1 MFFGMF
7 CNRERADFE
16 QRQELE
22 SYLEIAAD
30 EYVARG
36 MSPAAARHAARVK
49 LGNPTLVQ
57 EQIYTMNT
65 SKVVDSIVRH
75 LRYTGRT
82 MRRNPMFA
90 GIAVLTLAL
99 GIGANTA
106 VFTVIDSVLLRPLP
120 YPHAEELVA
129 VHQDAPGAAGLGSVA
144 GGLALSTS
152 MYFTYAEQNR
162 SFQALGV
169 WMPAT
174 AAVTGF
180 GTPEQVRAAI
190 VSDGIMQA
198 LRVQPVAGRALSTAD
213 QALTSPETVMISYN
227 FWQRRFGG
235 ERSVIGRTLSV
246 DGHPRE
252 IIGVIP
258 AGFRI
263 ADTQADLILPARF
276 DRGRAQL
283 AGFAFPALARLKP
296 GVSIEQANAD
306 IARLIPVWMR
316 SWPGIPGEQPGN
328 PLAEKVYGAWKIT
341 PALRPLRDQ
350 VVGNVGQVLWVVMGT
365 LGIVMLIA
373 CANVA
378 NLLLVRAEGRQQELG
393 VRAAL
398 GAGWGRIARE
408 LLLESVLLGCAGGV
422 IGTGLAYAALAMLKR
437 IGPANLPRLDEISLD
452 ARSLGFSVAVALLSG
467 LLFGL
472 IPAVKYASSRI
483 SPALR
488 GAGRGLTWSRE
499 RNRARNILVVAQVA
513 LALVLLIGSS
523 LMIRTFQAMRN
534 VDPGFTGPE
543 QLQTFSIAMPREI
556 AFQNPKMVART
567 QNEILDKVRA
577 LPGVTSAGFA
587 SALPMDGRPPNWD
600 GILKEGQS
608 WTEEGKRPPM
618 RLFVS
623 ISPGYFRAAGTRLE
637 AGRELTWGDLYNLRG
652 YVMVSE
658 NLAREY
664 WGSPSNAIG
673 KRVREGQNSPWR
685 EVVGVVQDVRSNG
698 VHEPAPATVYWPTLQ
713 EVPWMAKVVEVEPN
727 VVFAVRSNRAGT
739 ALFMDEIRK
748 AVWSVNAGLPPADV
762 QTMETIYKRSMA
774 STSFTLVMLAIAGG
788 MALVLGVIG
797 IYGVIAYTVAQ
808 RRREVGIRLA
818 LGAAPGVVTRMFVR
832 YGLVLSGI
840 GAVAGIAAAA
850 GLSRLMSRL
859 LFGVTPLDPVTYAAV
874 PLVLVSAAML
884 ASYLP
889 ARRAAAV
896 DPVRDLRAE

>member
-1 MFFGMF
+1 MFSK
-7 CNRERADFE
+7 RERAEFE

-30 EYVARG
+30 EYVSQG
-36 MSPAAARHAARVK
+36 MSPVAARHAARVK

-65 SKVVDSIVRH
+65 SKVIDSIVRH

-82 MRRNPMFA
+82 MRRNPTFA

-169 WMPAT
+169 WIPAT

-180 GTPEQVRAAI
+180 GTPEQARAAM

-198 LRVQPVAGRALSTAD
+198 LRVQPVAGRALATAD
-213 QALTSPETVMISYN
+213 QALTSPETVMISYS

-235 ERSVIGRTLSV
+235 ERSAIGRTLSV

-252 IIGVIP
+252 IIGVTP

-263 ADTQADLILPARF
+263 ADTQADLIMPARF
-276 DRGRAQL
+276 DRSRAQL

-306 IARLIPVWMR
+306 IARLIPMWMR

-328 PLAEKVYGAWKIT
+328 PLAEKVYGAWRIT

-408 LLLESVLLGCAGGV
+408 LLVESVLLGCAGGV
-422 IGTGLAYAALAMLKR
+422 LGTGLAYAALALLKR

-452 ARSLGFSVAVALLSG
+452 ARSLAFSVAVALLSG

-472 IPAVKYASSRI
+472 IPALKYASSRI

-523 LMIRTFQAMRN
+523 LMIRTFQAMRS
-534 VDPGFTGPE
+534 VDPGFSGPE

-556 AFQNPKMVART
+556 AFQKPEMVART

-587 SALPMDGRPPNWD
+587 SALPMDGEPPNWD

-608 WTEEGKRPPM
+608 WTEGNRPPM

-623 ISPGYFRAAGTRLE
+623 ISPGYLRTVGHAPRSGPRMDV
-637 AGRELTWGDLYNLRG
+637 GR
-652 YVMVSE
+652 S
-658 NLAREY
+658 
-664 WGSPSNAIG
+664 
-673 KRVREGQNSPWR
+673 
-685 EVVGVVQDVRSNG
+685 VQ
-698 VHEPAPATVYWPTLQ
+698 PA
-713 EVPWMAKVVEVEPN
+713 
-727 VVFAVRSNRAGT
+727 
-739 ALFMDEIRK
+739 
-748 AVWSVNAGLPPADV
+748 
-762 QTMETIYKRSMA
+762 
-774 STSFTLVMLAIAGG
+774 
-788 MALVLGVIG
+788 
-797 IYGVIAYTVAQ
+797 
-808 RRREVGIRLA
+808 
-818 LGAAPGVVTRMFVR
+818 
-832 YGLVLSGI
+832 
-840 GAVAGIAAAA
+840 
-850 GLSRLMSRL
+850 
-859 LFGVTPLDPVTYAAV
+859 
-874 PLVLVSAAML
+874 
-884 ASYLP
+884 
-889 ARRAAAV
+889 
-896 DPVRDLRAE
+896 PVRDGLGESGA